1 MARRF
6 ANLID
11 GEWVEGASAQPN
23 INPSDLDDVV
33 GEFTQGSAEDV
44 DRAVKAAQAAQPG
57 WAALT
62 GQARGDILD
71 KVGSTIMAR
80 EAELGDLLAREEG
93 KTLAEARGEAQR
105 AGRIFK
111 FMAGECMRSIGDIL
125 PPGRPGVAIE
135 ARREAVGVVGLIT
148 PWNFPI
154 AIPSWKTAPALAFGN
169 AVVLKPAE
177 PAPACAHA
185 LAEILAECG
194 LPKGVFNLVM
204 GKGSVVGEAILN
216 HRGIDAIS
224 FTGSQGVGQHVA
236 EVCAR
241 SFKKF
246 QLEMGGKNPLVVLD
260 DADLDLAVEGALNGA
275 YFSTGQRCTASSRLI
290 VTRGIYDRFVEKLKA
305 RLEQM
310 VIGDARDPRTQI
322 GPVVT
327 DDQLKQNLDYVEIG
341 KGEGARLV
349 FGGERLEHEKRGY
362 YMRPALFAD
371 VSNDMRIARE
381 EIFGPVAA
389 VIPADSP
396 EHALELANDTEF
408 GLSGG
413 VYTTSLKHARM
424 FQDGLKVGMVMV
436 NVPTAGVDLH
446 APFGGTKGSSFGP
459 REQGPY
465 AREFYTRMKTCYVQA

>member
-1 MARRF
+1 MAKRF

-11 GEWVEGASAQPN
+11 GEWVEGASTTAN
-23 INPSDLDDVV
+23 INPSDNDDVV
-33 GEFTQGSAEDV
+33 GDYAQGTAADV

-57 WAALT
+57 WAGMT
-62 GQARGDILD
+62 GQQRGDLLD
-71 KVGSTIMAR
+71 KAGSMILAR
-80 EAELGDLLAREEG
+80 EADLGELLAREEG
-93 KTLAEARGEAQR
+93 KTLAEARGEVQR
-105 AGRIFK
+105 AGRIYK
-111 FMAGECMRSIGDIL
+111 FFAGECLRAIGEIL
-125 PPGRPGVAIE
+125 PTSRPGVSIE
-135 ARREAVGVVGLIT
+135 ARREPVGVVGLIT

-154 AIPSWKTAPALAFGN
+154 AIPAWKSAPALAYGN
-169 AVVLKPAE
+169 AVVMKPAD
-177 PAPACAHA
+177 PAPASAWA
-185 LAEILAECG
+185 LADILHEAG
-194 LPKGVFNLVM
+194 IPKGVFNLVM

-216 HRGIDAIS
+216 HAGIDAVS

-236 EVCAR
+236 EVCAK

-275 YFSTGQRCTASSRLI
+275 FFSTGQRCTASSRLI
-290 VTRGIYDRFVEKLKA
+290 VARGVYAQFVDKLKA
-305 RLEQM
+305 RLESM
-310 VIGDARDPRTQI
+310 VIGDARDPKTQI

-327 DDQLKQNLDYVEIG
+327 EDQLKQNLDYIEIG
-341 KGEGARLV
+341 KAEGARLV
-349 FGGERLEHEKRGY
+349 CGGERLQAEKRGF

-371 VSNDMRIARE
+371 VRNDMRIARE

-396 EHALELANDTEF
+396 EHALEIANDTEF

-436 NVPTAGVDLH
+436 NVPTAGVDLQ

-465 AREFYTRMKTCYVQA
+465 AREFYTRIKTCYVSA